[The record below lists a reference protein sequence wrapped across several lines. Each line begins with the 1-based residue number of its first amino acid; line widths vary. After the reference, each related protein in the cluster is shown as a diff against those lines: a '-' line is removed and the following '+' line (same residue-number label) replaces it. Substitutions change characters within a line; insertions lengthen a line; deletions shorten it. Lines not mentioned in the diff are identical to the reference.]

1 MSRSIIT
8 KRTIA
13 LMDPIQFTPKEDPYF
28 SKIIKLIPADIISVY
43 FAVFNLVKSNN
54 QNPDFNPVLQ
64 LIVFGLFLLIT
75 PFYLKKLARVISAK
89 QTIYCIVA
97 FVLWVFSLGG
107 PVEGLMLGGY
117 SIQFLGAVFLPVYT
131 LLVPFVYNQTE
142 SI

>member
-8 KRTIA
+8 KLTIA
-13 LMDPIQFTPKEDPYF
+13 LLDPIQFTPKEDPYF

-43 FAVFNLVKSNN
+43 FGVFNLIKSNN

-64 LIVFGLFLLIT
+64 LIVFGLFLLII
-75 PFYLKKLARVISAK
+75 PFYLKKIAGVISVK
-89 QTIYCIVA
+89 QIIYCIVA
-97 FVLWVFSLGG
+97 FVLWVFSFGG

-131 LLVPFVYNQTE
+131 LLAPFAYNQSETK
-142 SI
+142 

>member
-43 FAVFNLVKSNN
+43 FALFNLIKNNN

-75 PFYLKKLARVISAK
+75 PFYLKKLARVISANK
-89 QTIYCIVA
+89 
-97 FVLWVFSLGG
+97 
-107 PVEGLMLGGY
+107 
-117 SIQFLGAVFLPVYT
+117 
-131 LLVPFVYNQTE
+131 
-142 SI
+142 

>member
-13 LMDPIQFTPKEDPYF
+13 LLDPVQFTPKEDPYF

-43 FAVFNLVKSNN
+43 FAVFNLLKSNN

-75 PFYLKKLARVISAK
+75 PFYLKKIAKVISAK
-89 QTIYCIVA
+89 QIIYCIVA

-107 PVEGLMLGGY
+107 PVEGLMLAGY

-131 LLVPFVYNQTE
+131 LLIPFVYNQTE
-142 SI
+142 PK

>member
-43 FAVFNLVKSNN
+43 FAVFNLIKSNN

-89 QTIYCIVA
+89 QIIYCIVA

-117 SIQFLGAVFLPVYT
+117 SIQFLGAISLPVYT
-131 LLVPFVYNQTE
+131 LLVPFVYDQAE
-142 SI
+142 PK